1 MNLSFQEKS
10 LWVVFLG
17 LIAASGWY
25 CYTVSESIVPTEL
38 AVDVMPDQVALFIAA
53 VVLLIIVQIVGHIA
67 IAVGDRRSEMDERDR
82 LIGLKGTR
90 NGAFVLATGAFFAL
104 SAAMMT
110 KGNFV
115 SSHVLLGFWVLA
127 QLTETGS
134 QLFLYRRGR

>member
-1 MNLSFQEKS
+1 MF
-10 LWVVFLG
+10 FG
-17 LIAASGWY
+17 LIVASGWY
-25 CYTVSESIVPTEL
+25 TYTISESMVPTEL
-38 AVDVMPDQVALFIAA
+38 AVDVMPHQVGLFIVA
-53 VVLLIIVQIVGHIA
+53 VVLLIIVQIVGHVA
-67 IAVGDRRSEMDERDR
+67 IAVVDRRADTDERDR

-104 SAAMMT
+104 TAAMLT

-134 QLFLYRRGR
+134 QLLFYRRGR